1 MTITCTDIAAATAA
15 LVGAPLDPAAL
26 TSAANGLAAAVAAA
40 RAAAVFSVR
49 EALHYGGLTAPE
61 YFGALDRSAAVEA
74 VAAGALEALTAR
86 ASEVGL
92 VGDGA
97 AEHRDQVNSFGG
109 GHPDEV
115 VAEAWAAAD
124 AWVAAAGALRDARD
138 KVAEVTPCG
147 VAARMSTREDVA
159 ALAAVEEIFRRG
171 GLVTV
176 ARAVSDTADALAS
189 VMVHGEVECAGLAP
203 ALDRLNLALR
213 PLLDDPASG
222 VAGEAAILAS
232 AIAADLR
239 RGLC

>member
-1 MTITCTDIAAATAA
+1 MTCIDIAAATAA

-74 VAAGALEALTAR
+74 AAAGALEALTAR

-92 VGDGA
+92 VADGA

-147 VAARMSTREDVA
+147 AAAAMAHGDHAA
-159 ALAAVEEIFRRG
+159 ALTAAKQIFNNQGRVHESSAIG
-171 GLVTV
+171 AAITTVT
-176 ARAVSDTADALAS
+176 ASLYTGWHEDSAYSLS
-189 VMVHGEVECAGLAP
+189 VMEGAF
-203 ALDRLNLALR
+203 RS
-213 PLLDDPASG
+213 LLDDPASG
-222 VAGEAAILAS
+222 VAGEAAIFAS
-232 AIAADLR
+232 AAAASIR
-239 RGLC
+239 REWLNS